1 MGPDNG
7 PENQADSEDRNKK
20 SSTEDNI
27 KEKNS
32 VVNNAGGAFSLKGS
46 LEAGCAFDQL
56 PVI

>member
-32 VVNNAGGAFSLKGS
+32 VVNNAGGAISRKGP